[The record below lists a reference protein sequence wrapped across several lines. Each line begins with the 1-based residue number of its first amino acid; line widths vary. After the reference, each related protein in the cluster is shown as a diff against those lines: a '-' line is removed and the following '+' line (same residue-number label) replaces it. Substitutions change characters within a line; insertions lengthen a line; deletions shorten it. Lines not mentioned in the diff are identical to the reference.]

1 MFQDVTDFRQAE
13 QAKRHLAAII
23 ESSADA
29 IISKDLNGV
38 ITSWND
44 GAEQVFGYKA
54 EEVIGKPVTILVP
67 PDRYDEEPD
76 ILARIRRGEL
86 VDRYDTVR
94 RTKDGRLLDVSL
106 RISPIKDADGRLSVR
121 RKSCV
126 T

>member
-1 MFQDVTDFRQAE
+1 M
-13 QAKRHLAAII
+13 AAII